1 MSFDIVAVTNDTIFQ
16 TLGVHRS
23 TFSLLDALFPGYAS
37 EFADLS
43 YNGSSYLFKDACRL
57 GDETQNCTAS
67 CSSNGTMF
75 ANLQNLHNCVTYQNV
90 ANQYLIHN
98 LTKEAQALVEALKI
112 EPANPDSTLVNNI
125 TQDIGTCLVD
135 YCSSIPGCATGYPGY
150 LQSVPQSDRNHTS
163 PYEPGNDFDL
173 YTDGKYLVD
182 AICGSLPLQIN
193 PDIGGIGVDIPEAIK
208 RSY

>member
-1 MSFDIVAVTNDTIFQ
+1 MSLDIVAVTNETIFQ

-23 TFSLLDALFPGYAS
+23 TFSLQDALFPDSYSAFTDS
-37 EFADLS
+37 S

-57 GDETQNCTAS
+57 EDGTQDCTAS

-75 ANLQNLHNCVTYQNV
+75 ANLQNLHNCVRYQNI
-90 ANQYLIHN
+90 ANQYQINN
-98 LTKEAQALVEALKI
+98 LTKEARALVEALKI
-112 EPANPDSTLVNNI
+112 EPASPDSTLVNNI
-125 TQDIGTCLVD
+125 TQDIRACLVD

-150 LQSVPQSDRNHTS
+150 LQSVPQSDGNHTS

-182 AICGSLPLQIN
+182 SICGYLPLQIN

-208 RSY
+208 GSY